1 MDGNRALNALLSLA
15 PGTGSPPPR
24 PEAKEARYGRG
35 WGFHW
40 TEGPVPAPQP
50 DYKIFVPFVHW
61 KAFMVIRL
69 HLFAGFEGS
78 CNDFNSQV
86 WEVVSKTKSSSMPIT
101 IITLYIF
108 LFYYALKLSLPL
120 VPMDDQR
127 KWQSGMKTWRTW
139 SKKKN
144 IHLKPLKSPSQSNQ
158 Q

>member
-1 MDGNRALNALLSLA
+1 
-15 PGTGSPPPR
+15 
-24 PEAKEARYGRG
+24 
-35 WGFHW
+35 
-40 TEGPVPAPQP
+40 
-50 DYKIFVPFVHW
+50 
-61 KAFMVIRL
+61 MVIRL

-127 KWQSGMKTWRTW
+127 KWQSGMKT
-139 SKKKN
+139 
-144 IHLKPLKSPSQSNQ
+144 
-158 Q
+158 